1 MAVFEQNGIGWER
14 PFRLF
19 GCAIGSLLIL
29 TTSAASAAGPI
40 TFLGF
45 DKSQMS
51 EEAGAGMDEIFSGR
65 MFNSGMPQSVM
76 KAMMGAGSG
85 SPEELGYDPN
95 TPEGKYYSGSKLPA
109 PDFRPAGLNLSDS
122 VFEKDGVALANGNCF
137 GCHAGM
143 VDGKVVAGLGNNRM
157 LPRVKSKGKPDM
169 AGMMTLMASL
179 TDKEKKIVAERM
191 KGMKGTVLIT
201 PDSASRGAH
210 FGPFAVWSV
219 SSRIADPAKTGLL
232 ISNKKTELSEIVAT
246 TMVPPVDPMPWWLMK
261 YKKRGYWY
269 SDSSPHS
276 AKDFSMNFTT
286 IHENM
291 NENHAAHV
299 ESTAKALAFARET
312 QSPIYPQSLDAE
324 LVKKGANL
332 FHGRVK
338 PANRKGFISCKTCHG
353 TYTKNASNP
362 DFGVP
367 GSWKVAYNHSA
378 KFRNVKTDPT
388 YNEVLQKFRPIT
400 EHMEKLLVYY
410 EAQGT
415 PELAPQASVPDKKG
429 YIAPALVGVWA
440 SAPYFHNGSVPTI
453 TAVLNSKERPEIWTR
468 NFSDP
473 NAYDFELIGL
483 EHAAITRSEFD
494 ESATKAADAN
504 PKSKAS
510 IDHRSIYDTAGFGQ
524 ANTGH
529 TFGDNLSDAER
540 GAVIEFLKSLSG
552 PDMVPAQSQSKE
564 KSLAGNK

>member
-1 MAVFEQNGIGWER
+1 MAVFGQQGLGFGHRFRFTIGA
-14 PFRLF
+14 F
-19 GCAIGSLLIL
+19 GSLLL
-29 TTSAASAAGPI
+29 VTSSASYAAQPV

-51 EEAGAGMDEIFSGR
+51 EEAQAGMDEIFSGR
-65 MFNSGMPQSVM
+65 MFASGMPIAVM
-76 KAMMGAGSG
+76 KAMSSADSG

-109 PDFRPAGLNLSDS
+109 PEFRPEGLNLSDS
-122 VFEKDGVALANGNCF
+122 LFEQDGVALANGNCF

-143 VDGKVVAGLGNNRM
+143 VNGQVVAGLGNNRM
-157 LPRVKSKGKPDM
+157 MPQYKSKSKPSM
-169 AGMMTLMASL
+169 AGMMKLMASL
-179 TDKEKKIVAERM
+179 SDKEKKIVAERM
-191 KGMKGTVLIT
+191 KGMQGTILLT
-201 PDSASRGAH
+201 PDTASRGDH

-232 ISNKKTELSEIVAT
+232 ISNEKTDLSELVAT
-246 TMVPPVDPMPWWLMK
+246 TQVPAVDPMPWWLMK

-269 SDSSPHS
+269 SDSSPYS

-286 IHENM
+286 VHEDM

-312 QSPIYPQSLDAE
+312 QSPIYPRSLDAD
-324 LVKKGANL
+324 LVKKGADL

-338 PANRKGFISCKTCHG
+338 PANRKGFVSCKTCHG
-353 TYTKNASNP
+353 TYTKKSSQP
-362 DFGVP
+362 DLAKP
-367 GSWKVAYNHSA
+367 GSWTVAYNHSD

-410 EAQGT
+410 QEQGT
-415 PELAPQASVPDKKG
+415 PELAPQASVPDKPG
-429 YIAPALVGVWA
+429 YVAPALVGVWA

-453 TAVLNSKERPEIWTR
+453 TAVLNSKERPEIWSR

-473 NAYDFELIGL
+473 HAYDFDLVGL
-483 EHAAITRSEFD
+483 QHSAMTRSEFD
-494 ESATKAADAN
+494 ESAVKAAEAH

-510 IDHRSIYDTAGFGQ
+510 IDHRSIYDTQSFGH

-529 TFGDNLSDAER
+529 TFGDNLSDEER
-540 GAVIEFLKSLSG
+540 SAVIEFLKSLSG
-552 PDMVPAQSQSKE
+552 PDMEPAQSAAKA
-564 KSLAGNK
+564 KSLAGTK